1 LSTAHDVY
9 QRLLK
14 IEQLLTQTIALGG
27 GNSADAS
34 PAREALAQRVRLLS
48 GELKQSDG
56 REPDEFDAITMRL
69 LLNDY
74 VLLVSTLRTLARE
87 AETKVLSAGRLFK
100 ESRKR
105 FEQQEKLKLRR
116 EARETKG

>member
-1 LSTAHDVY
+1 MY

-27 GNSADAS
+27 GNSADPA

-48 GELKQSDG
+48 GELKHSDG
-56 REPDEFDAITMRL
+56 GEPDEFDAITMRL

-87 AETKVLSAGRLFK
+87 AETKVLTAGRLFK